1 MDDIKTIIERDF
13 NLERKP
19 VKSDLDDFT
28 MMLMD
33 AEMSK
38 NSNQLMSDMQVSSL
52 MTQYLNLFGLSVYDS
67 NVDDFVPTEFKLAE
81 NNDYKIRLL
90 NEAID
95 KKIKIEETSL
105 FPALVE
111 HVDFN
116 DDDGFFLR

>member
-81 NNDYKIRLL
+81 NSDYKISIL
-90 NEAID
+90 NEAIE

-105 FPALVE
+105 YPALVE
-111 HVDFN
+111 YVDFN

>member
-81 NNDYKIRLL
+81 NSDYKISIL
-90 NEAID
+90 NEAIE

-105 FPALVE
+105 YPALVE

-116 DDDGFFLR
+116 GDDGFFLR